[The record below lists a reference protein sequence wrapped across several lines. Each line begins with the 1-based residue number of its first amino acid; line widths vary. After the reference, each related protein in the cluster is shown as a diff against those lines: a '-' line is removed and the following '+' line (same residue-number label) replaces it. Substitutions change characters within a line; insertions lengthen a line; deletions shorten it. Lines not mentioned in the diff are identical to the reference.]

1 MLHLSRI
8 STATLLAAL
17 CASALV
23 GCASRSDKIAEHN
36 KRVAAERDAQ
46 NLAMT
51 ARVLAQPLPLDNTLR
66 MGPTAVLMVDVPA
79 AGTQPAT
86 QARLFANCEALML
99 AMDYRQAEGW
109 YKPFVL
115 PADPQQPARTT
126 AQQMCQAVE
135 DGGWRQLPGDGED
148 ILMVDSGS
156 LDLDNARRSIWA
168 GIDFARLR
176 LEASKTYDRQLERV
190 EINCSTQQ
198 ANTRQ
203 VYRMSNQGL
212 LPPPLQPLDSALN
225 AKQRTR
231 LVGAVCAEPAKLA
244 KLDTVGALRK
254 KLPPDMPTPEIPS
267 ALLAQVSALPQG
279 HPTRTL
285 SHLQF
290 TYDAT
295 SPMAPG
301 AVVKNTP
308 MDLYL
313 QPGPAR
319 GIWRE
324 QAMGA
329 LGSEK
334 LSVRWR
340 GLIELASASS
350 AEPKVPAERTSRL
363 MRIDLKG
370 DWQNLKPG
378 SAIGYSKSF
387 VSSEGKPF
395 EQTFECSVGESF
407 PAAQK
412 VASLQGSALNVNCN
426 ADNGLKTSSS
436 YLYLEAYDLFVETAD
451 RSMLLVQE
459 KTLKAAD

>member
-1 MLHLSRI
+1 MLYLSKL
-8 STATLLAAL
+8 STAALLTAL
-17 CASALV
+17 CASALM
-23 GCASRSDKIAEHN
+23 GCASRSDKMAEHN

-46 NLAMT
+46 NQAMT
-51 ARVLAQPLPLDNTLR
+51 ARVLAQPLRLDHTLR
-66 MGPTAVLMVDVPA
+66 LGSSAVLSVNVPA
-79 AGTQPAT
+79 EGTQPAT
-86 QARLFANCEALML
+86 QARLFANCKALTL
-99 AMDYRQAEGW
+99 AMDYRQAEDW

-115 PADPQQPARTT
+115 SADLQQSASTT
-126 AQQMCQAVE
+126 ARQMCQAVE

-148 ILMVDSGS
+148 IVMVDSGS
-156 LDLDNARRSIWA
+156 LDLDNGQRSIWA

-176 LEASKTYDRQLERV
+176 LQASTTYDRQLERV
-190 EINCSTQQ
+190 EINCSAQQ

-225 AKQRTR
+225 AQQRTR
-231 LVGAVCAEPAKLA
+231 LVGAVCAEPTKLA

-254 KLPPDMPTPEIPS
+254 KLPPDMPTPEIPA

-279 HPTRTL
+279 HPTHTL

-290 TYDAT
+290 TYDAA
-295 SPMAPG
+295 SPLAPG
-301 AVVKNTP
+301 AMVKNTP

-329 LGSEK
+329 LGREK
-334 LSVRWR
+334 VIVRWR
-340 GLIELASASS
+340 GLIELASTSGPEPTGS
-350 AEPKVPAERTSRL
+350 AERRSRL
-363 MRIDLKG
+363 LSIGLEG